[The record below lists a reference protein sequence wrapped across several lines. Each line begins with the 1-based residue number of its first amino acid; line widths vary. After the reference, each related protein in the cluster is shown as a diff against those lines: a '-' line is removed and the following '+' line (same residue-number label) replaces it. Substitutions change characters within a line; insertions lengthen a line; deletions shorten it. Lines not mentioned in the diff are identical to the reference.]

1 IAIYARQLAAPG
13 ALRAVTGYYQS
24 ALSPAGVA
32 ANRRRAEKRLDI
44 PVLAVGAERG
54 VGDRIV
60 SASQYLAENVH
71 GEVILNAG
79 HYLPEEA
86 ANQVA
91 ELLVEFLSKQ
101 PGK

>member
-1 IAIYARQLAAPG
+1 
-13 ALRAVTGYYQS
+13 
-24 ALSPAGVA
+24 
-32 ANRRRAEKRLDI
+32 
-44 PVLAVGAERG
+44 
-54 VGDRIV
+54 V